1 MDIFLLFVL
10 HDAVLKAADTRC
22 GGYIHRAMTIL
33 CPLKRLPQIAFGV
46 QLGGVGATPA
56 KQQVEEKHTSAAV

>member
-1 MDIFLLFVL
+1 
-10 HDAVLKAADTRC
+10 
-22 GGYIHRAMTIL
+22 MTIL

-56 KQQVEEKHTSAAV
+56 KLQVEESIQVLLYDRVKVSESEINISPIFLQMKLSSPNS

>member
-10 HDAVLKAADTRC
+10 HDAVTPSGRRALWRS
-22 GGYIHRAMTIL
+22 IHRAMTIL

>member
-1 MDIFLLFVL
+1 
-10 HDAVLKAADTRC
+10 
-22 GGYIHRAMTIL
+22 MTIL

-56 KQQVEEKHTSAAV
+56 KQQVEEKHTSAAVWSSQSE